1 MNPEEKI
8 QHIRDLAK
16 ARSKTYYEKN
26 KEKILQKRKE
36 ERDVLNKTIQE
47 IKDKQK
53 IQFTETIEVDE
64 PVVSLSP
71 TADYTRDE
79 IVDLIKQQGYEYD
92 TQKTYISD
100 TNRIFRIT
108 GCKSIIPC
116 LKKTDM
122 IIKEIKNGKYR
133 GAPYAVNTLKQTF
146 QMLVIIIDKF
156 LINNTNFNKNQLKTI
171 KNKINTEFDRYKE
184 LSAEENEEQM
194 KNQTVPTFKQYLQEV
209 KDMFGQDSKQY
220 LVALL
225 YSIFTVRD
233 NYKNMKLIKSQK
245 ENDGVNNFILSDGK
259 TIKIFINDFKT
270 KAKYE
275 FLTYTYNQKNND
287 EKELKKLIEKW
298 ININGLV
305 YGDYIFGKTSLSK
318 MVGDMNKM
326 LGYEEHKAI
335 NFYRHIRVSEEH
347 GKNLSFEKRQKLAD
361 QMAHSIFTSK
371 KYKRNI
377 QIMEIED

>member
-47 IKDKQK
+47 IKEKRR
-53 IQFTETIEVDE
+53 IPFTETIEADE
-64 PVVSLSP
+64 SIVNLSP
-71 TADYTRDE
+71 TADYTREE
-79 IVDLIKQQGYEYD
+79 IVDLIKQQNYEYD

-171 KNKINTEFDRYKE
+171 KSKINTEFDRYKE

-194 KNQTVPTFKQYLQEV
+194 KNQIVPTFKQYLQEV
-209 KDMFGQDSKQY
+209 KNMFGQNSKQY
-220 LVALL
+220 LVSLL

-233 NYKNMKLIKSQK
+233 NYKKMKLIKSQK

-270 KAKYE
+270 KSKYE
-275 FLTYTYNQKNND
+275 FLTYAYNQKNND

-326 LGYEEHKAI
+326 LGYDEHKAI
-335 NFYRHIRVSEEH
+335 NLFRHIRVTEEH
-347 GKNLSFEKRQKLAD
+347 GKNLSFEKRSELAEK
-361 QMAHSIFTSK
+361 MGHSIFTSK

>member
-1 MNPEEKI
+1 
-8 QHIRDLAK
+8 
-16 ARSKTYYEKN
+16 
-26 KEKILQKRKE
+26 
-36 ERDVLNKTIQE
+36 
-47 IKDKQK
+47 
-53 IQFTETIEVDE
+53 
-64 PVVSLSP
+64 
-71 TADYTRDE
+71 
-79 IVDLIKQQGYEYD
+79 
-92 TQKTYISD
+92 
-100 TNRIFRIT
+100 
-108 GCKSIIPC
+108 
-116 LKKTDM
+116 
-122 IIKEIKNGKYR
+122 
-133 GAPYAVNTLKQTF
+133 
-146 QMLVIIIDKF
+146 
-156 LINNTNFNKNQLKTI
+156 
-171 KNKINTEFDRYKE
+171 
-184 LSAEENEEQM
+184 
-194 KNQTVPTFKQYLQEV
+194 V
-209 KDMFGQDSKQY
+209 KDIFGQDSKQY

-233 NYKNMKLIKSQK
+233 NYKKMKLIKSQK

-377 QIMEIED
+377 HITEIEY